1 MKSVDWESLYAP
13 RLEWMTTSI
22 IREILKVAQAD
33 DVISLAGGWPEA
45 DLFPVEQFLQISE
58 YVLNEMP
65 RESLQYQTT
74 DGFGPL
80 RELIAQ
86 EMVNRG
92 VPCKVDNVGITS
104 GSMQALDLVGRIF
117 LNEGDSVLVEEPTF
131 LGALQSFKAFGVKFA
146 TVPVDDQGAR
156 TDLLPEI
163 IERTHPKLMYLIP
176 TFQNP
181 TGTTMSLAKR
191 QQAIEVAA
199 EMGVPIIEDD
209 PYGQLRFS
217 GEPLPSLLELD
228 AARYAENSLS
238 KSYARGNVIYLSSF
252 SKTLAP
258 GLRLAWT
265 VSPPE
270 LRHNFVMAK
279 QGTDL
284 HTNAMAQT
292 MAYEFLRRGLL
303 PDQIARIRDLY
314 RERCNAMIEAIA
326 EYFPADVHFVRP
338 EGGLFLWVA
347 LPSQCDTVA
356 MLKEAAKQQV
366 AFVPGGPFYANGGGQ
381 NTLRMSYASVPP
393 ETIREGIKRL
403 GGVIAD
409 QLAACAAE

>member
-1 MKSVDWESLYAP
+1 
-13 RLEWMTTSI
+13 
-22 IREILKVAQAD
+22 
-33 DVISLAGGWPEA
+33 
-45 DLFPVEQFLQISE
+45 
-58 YVLNEMP
+58 
-65 RESLQYQTT
+65 
-74 DGFGPL
+74 
-80 RELIAQ
+80 
-86 EMVNRG
+86 
-92 VPCKVDNVGITS
+92 
-104 GSMQALDLVGRIF
+104 
-117 LNEGDSVLVEEPTF
+117 
-131 LGALQSFKAFGVKFA
+131 
-146 TVPVDDQGAR
+146 VDDQGAR

-163 IERTHPKLMYLIP
+163 IERTRPKLMYLIP

-191 QQAIEVAA
+191 QQAVQVSA

-217 GEPLPSLLELD
+217 GDPLPSLLELD
-228 AARYAENSLS
+228 AARYAENASS
-238 KSYARGNVIYLSSF
+238 QSYARGNVIYLSTF

-258 GLRLAWT
+258 GLRLAWA
-265 VSPPE
+265 VSQPE
-270 LRHNFVMAK
+270 LRQNLVMAK

-303 PDQIARIRDLY
+303 PDQIVRIRDLY
-314 RERCNAMIEAIA
+314 RERCNAMIEAIG
-326 EYFPADVHFVRP
+326 EFFPPDVHFARP
-338 EGGLFLWVA
+338 EGGLFLWVT

-356 MLKEAAKQQV
+356 MLKEAAKQHV

-393 ETIREGIKRL
+393 EVIREGIKRL

-409 QLAACAAE
+409 QLAACEAD